1 MEPPLRSFV
10 NSMTTKE
17 GLKSLPDRLFVQ
29 EYLSAYTYPDI
40 MEIIHS
46 LFLNYFATLRIPL
59 TLPAICRIISL
70 AIQLFVQ
77 KLIHASTKRSYYWL
91 SVRVSVIVRFPQ
103 IQSFELN
110 SVNSSPNPTNTMWR
124 IGTILLQ

>member
-10 NSMTTKE
+10 KSMTRKK

-40 MEIIHS
+40 MEIIRS
-46 LFLNYFATLRIPL
+46 LFLNNFATLSIQL

-70 AIQLFVQ
+70 AI
-77 KLIHASTKRSYYWL
+77 
-91 SVRVSVIVRFPQ
+91 
-103 IQSFELN
+103 
-110 SVNSSPNPTNTMWR
+110 
-124 IGTILLQ
+124 

>member
-10 NSMTTKE
+10 KSMPTKE

-40 MEIIHS
+40 MEIIRS

-59 TLPAICRIISL
+59 TLPAICHIISL
-70 AIQLFVQ
+70 
-77 KLIHASTKRSYYWL
+77 
-91 SVRVSVIVRFPQ
+91 VI
-103 IQSFELN
+103 
-110 SVNSSPNPTNTMWR
+110 
-124 IGTILLQ
+124 

>member
-10 NSMTTKE
+10 KSMTTNE

-40 MEIIHS
+40 MQIIRS

-59 TLPAICRIISL
+59 TLPVICRIISL
-70 AIQLFVQ
+70 AI
-77 KLIHASTKRSYYWL
+77 
-91 SVRVSVIVRFPQ
+91 
-103 IQSFELN
+103 
-110 SVNSSPNPTNTMWR
+110 
-124 IGTILLQ
+124 

>member
-10 NSMTTKE
+10 KSMTTKE

-40 MEIIHS
+40 MEIIRS

-59 TLPAICRIISL
+59 TLPAICCIISL
-70 AIQLFVQ
+70 AI
-77 KLIHASTKRSYYWL
+77 
-91 SVRVSVIVRFPQ
+91 
-103 IQSFELN
+103 
-110 SVNSSPNPTNTMWR
+110 
-124 IGTILLQ
+124 